1 MPCAAE
7 GGNDR
12 ICAKQYLARIG
23 LHPGRVVIRVC
34 GCWQGERSIMKR
46 LHTRLLAGLAVCA
59 TFVVGAAAARAQDI
73 HSPTLDAVKQRGQLV
88 CGVDSGIPG
97 YAFQDASGK
106 WLGLDVSL
114 CRALATAI
122 LGDPDKVK
130 YIGLTSEVRFTVLK
144 SAEIDVLI
152 RDSEHTFVRNTQ
164 LGLAE
169 PVTNFYTGQGFMV
182 RKSLNVT
189 KVKDL
194 DGATICVETGTT
206 LEKNIAD
213 FNRINNVKIGTLL
226 FERPEQAFAAVE
238 AGRCDGYTD
247 DAGSVAA
254 ARSSMKNPANWTILD
269 ETISRELIGPYTR
282 QGDEAWTNIVK
293 WTHFA
298 MLEGEVLG
306 LTKANVVDAK
316 KTATDP
322 SMRKFLGLEGGFG
335 KMLGLDDDWSFRIIR
350 DVGNYGEV
358 YDAYFGA
365 KGLGLPRGMN
375 NLWTNGGLQ
384 IPPPWY

>member
-1 MPCAAE
+1 MSRIQDAA
-7 GGNDR
+7 
-12 ICAKQYLARIG
+12 
-23 LHPGRVVIRVC
+23 
-34 GCWQGERSIMKR
+34 GCIAGV
-46 LHTRLLAGLAVCA
+46 LLTL
-59 TFVVGAAAARAQDI
+59 VGISPVRAQDTR
-73 HSPTLDAVKQRGQLV
+73 SPTLDAVKQRGQLV

-97 YAFQDASGK
+97 YAFQDADGK
-106 WLGLDVSL
+106 YQGLDVAL
-114 CRALATAI
+114 CRALADAV
-122 LGDPDKVK
+122 LGDPNKVK
-130 YIGLTSEVRFTVLK
+130 YIGLTSQVRFTVLK
-144 SAEIDVLI
+144 SGEIDVLA
-152 RDSEHTFVRNTQ
+152 RDSEHTFVRNTE

-182 RKSLNVT
+182 RKSLKVT
-189 KVKDL
+189 TVKEL
-194 DGATICVETGTT
+194 DGATICLETGTT

-213 FNRINNVKIGTLL
+213 YNKNNSTKIATLL
-226 FERPEQAFAAVE
+226 FERPEQAFAAAE

-254 ARSSMKNPANWTILD
+254 ARSSMKMPGDWAILE
-269 ETISRELIGPYTR
+269 ETISRSVIGPYTR
-282 QGDEAWTNIVK
+282 LGDERWTNLVK

-306 LTKANVVDAK
+306 LTRANVAAAK
-316 KTATDP
+316 TSATDP

-358 YDAYFGA
+358 YDTYFGP

-375 NLWTNGGLQ
+375 NLWLNGGLQ

>member
-1 MPCAAE
+1 MRWLNTQFIAGVVVCAA
-7 GGNDR
+7 
-12 ICAKQYLARIG
+12 
-23 LHPGRVVIRVC
+23 
-34 GCWQGERSIMKR
+34 SI
-46 LHTRLLAGLAVCA
+46 AGVAV
-59 TFVVGAAAARAQDI
+59 ARAQDVQ
-73 HSPTLDAVKQRGQLV
+73 SPTLDAVKKRGQLV

-97 YAFQDASGK
+97 YAFQDSSGK
-106 WLGLDVSL
+106 WQGLNVSL

-130 YIGLTSEVRFTVLK
+130 YVGLTSQVRFTVLK
-144 SAEIDVLI
+144 SGEIDVLI
-152 RDSEHTFVRNTQ
+152 RNSEHTFVRNTQ

-189 KVKDL
+189 SVKGL

-213 FNRINNVKIGTLL
+213 FNQINHTKIGTLL
-226 FERPEQAFAAVE
+226 FERPEQAFAAAE

-254 ARSSMKNPANWTILD
+254 ARSSMKNPSDWTILE
-269 ETISRELIGPYTR
+269 ETISRSVLGPYTR
-282 QGDEAWTNIVK
+282 QGDERWTILVK
-293 WTHFA
+293 WTHYA

-306 LTKANVVDAK
+306 LTRANVTDAK

-335 KMLGLDDDWSFRIIR
+335 KMLGVDDDWSFRIIR
-350 DVGNYGEV
+350 DVGNYGEI
-358 YDAYFGA
+358 YDTYFGP

-375 NLWTNGGLQ
+375 NLWNHGGLQ

>member
-1 MPCAAE
+1 MSMLKNVL
-7 GGNDR
+7 GGV
-12 ICAKQYLARIG
+12 AGFAVALG
-23 LHPGRVVIRVC
+23 LTGP
-34 GCWQGERSIMKR
+34 
-46 LHTRLLAGLAVCA
+46 
-59 TFVVGAAAARAQDI
+59 AAAQDTR
-73 HSPTLDAVKQRGQLV
+73 SPTLDAVKQRGQLV

-106 WLGLDVSL
+106 YQGLDVAL
-114 CRALATAI
+114 CRALADAI

-130 YIGLTSEVRFTVLK
+130 YVGLTSQVRFTVLK
-144 SAEIDVLI
+144 SGEIDVLA
-152 RDSEHTFVRNTQ
+152 RDSEHTFVRNTE

-182 RKSLNVT
+182 RKSL
-189 KVKDL
+189 KVNSVKEL
-194 DGATICVETGTT
+194 DGATICLETGTT

-213 FNRINNVKIGTLL
+213 YNKNNATKIATLL
-226 FERPEQAFAAVE
+226 FERPEQAFAAAE

-254 ARSSMKNPANWTILD
+254 ARSSMKTPSDWAILE
-269 ETISRELIGPYTR
+269 ETISRSVIGPYTR
-282 QGDEAWTNIVK
+282 MGDERWTNLVK

-306 LTKANVVDAK
+306 LTRANVAAAK
-316 KTATDP
+316 TTATDP

-358 YDAYFGA
+358 YETYFGA

-375 NLWTNGGLQ
+375 NLWLNGGLQ

>member
-1 MPCAAE
+1 MF
-7 GGNDR
+7 R
-12 ICAKQYLARIG
+12 IQD
-23 LHPGRVVIRVC
+23 
-34 GCWQGERSIMKR
+34 
-46 LHTRLLAGLAVCA
+46 
-59 TFVVGAAAARAQDI
+59 AARCIAGALIVLVAAVPALAQDTR
-73 HSPTLDAVKQRGQLV
+73 SPTLDAVKQRGQLV

-106 WLGLDVSL
+106 YQGLDVAL
-114 CRALATAI
+114 CRALADAI

-130 YIGLTSEVRFTVLK
+130 YVGLTSQVRFTVLK
-144 SAEIDVLI
+144 SGEIDVLV
-152 RDSEHTFVRNTQ
+152 RDSEHTFVRNTE

-182 RKSLNVT
+182 RKSLKVT
-189 KVKDL
+189 TVKEL
-194 DGATICVETGTT
+194 DGATICLETGTT

-213 FNRINNVKIGTLL
+213 YNKNNGTKIATLL
-226 FERPEQAFAAVE
+226 FERPEQAFAAAE

-254 ARSSMKNPANWTILD
+254 ARSSMKAPGDWAILE
-269 ETISRELIGPYTR
+269 ETISRSVIGPYTR
-282 QGDEAWTNIVK
+282 MGDERWTNLVK

-306 LTKANVVDAK
+306 LTRANVAAAK
-316 KTATDP
+316 TSATDP

-358 YDAYFGA
+358 YDTYFGP

-375 NLWTNGGLQ
+375 SLWLNGGLQ

>member
-1 MPCAAE
+1 MFHFQDAA
-7 GGNDR
+7 
-12 ICAKQYLARIG
+12 
-23 LHPGRVVIRVC
+23 
-34 GCWQGERSIMKR
+34 GCI
-46 LHTRLLAGLAVCA
+46 AGVMLTLVAAVPA
-59 TFVVGAAAARAQDI
+59 LAQDTR
-73 HSPTLDAVKQRGQLV
+73 SQTLDAVKQRGQLV

-106 WLGLDVSL
+106 YQGLDVAL
-114 CRALATAI
+114 CRALADAI

-130 YIGLTSEVRFTVLK
+130 YIGLTSQVRFTVLK
-144 SAEIDVLI
+144 SGEIDVLV
-152 RDSEHTFVRNTQ
+152 RDSEHTFVRNTE

-182 RKSLNVT
+182 RKSLKVT
-189 KVKDL
+189 TVKEL

-213 FNRINNVKIGTLL
+213 FNKNAGTKIATLL
-226 FERPEQAFAAVE
+226 FERPEQAFAAAE

-254 ARSSMKNPANWTILD
+254 ARASMKVPGDWAILE
-269 ETISRELIGPYTR
+269 ETISRSVIGPYTR
-282 QGDEAWTNIVK
+282 MGDERWTNLVK

-306 LTKANVVDAK
+306 LTRANVAAAK
-316 KTATDP
+316 TSATDP
-322 SMRKFLGLEGGFG
+322 STRKFLGLEGGFG

-358 YDAYFGA
+358 YDTYFGA

-375 NLWTNGGLQ
+375 NLWLNGGLQ